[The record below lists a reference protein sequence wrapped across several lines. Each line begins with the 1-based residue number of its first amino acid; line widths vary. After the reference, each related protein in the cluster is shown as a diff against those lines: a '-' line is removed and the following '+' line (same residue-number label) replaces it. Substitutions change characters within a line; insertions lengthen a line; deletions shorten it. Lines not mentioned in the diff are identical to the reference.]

1 MVSLSGSRF
10 KSVGLYEAHEIP
22 INMHLK
28 MSLSR
33 PPKLTS
39 QLLKTNT
46 LKNWSLNLKNL
57 RKQLDLGP
65 RNIRGEEASQYFGP
79 HKNLEK
85 HI

>member
-1 MVSLSGSRF
+1 MVSLSGSRL
-10 KSVGLYEAHEIP
+10 KSVGLDEAHEML
-22 INMHLK
+22 INRDLK

-33 PPKLTS
+33 PPKPAS

-46 LKNWSLNLKNL
+46 LNYRSLSLKNL
-57 RKQLDLGP
+57 KKQLDLGP
-65 RNIRGEEASQYFGP
+65 QNIRGEEASQYLGP